1 MNVPCTRPATHF
13 YITQQ
18 EERRPTKMHINNEMA
33 AILSISH
40 GSIKYKYK
48 LDTVS
53 FDFPY
58 YFKICLSQT

>member
-1 MNVPCTRPATHF
+1 MN
-13 YITQQ
+13 
-18 EERRPTKMHINNEMA
+18 INNKMA
-33 AILSISH
+33 VILSISH